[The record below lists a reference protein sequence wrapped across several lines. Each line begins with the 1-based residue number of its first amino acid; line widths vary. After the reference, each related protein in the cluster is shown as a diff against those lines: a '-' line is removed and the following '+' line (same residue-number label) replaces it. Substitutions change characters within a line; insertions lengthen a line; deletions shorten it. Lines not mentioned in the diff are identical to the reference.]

1 MKVFI
6 TRQLQ
11 PDTKQT
17 IRELKEQI
25 EQQRHCQFKLAPDF
39 AEQTNDQI
47 RHVLC
52 FKEETLIAYAFLSF
66 YDESELEVT
75 MIVHENL
82 ACLQQLLDEI
92 MRFAQTIGRTTILY
106 ITDPHDLFLKNYIE
120 SKKELNKQF
129 TEYRLILQPN
139 KFKQLDSP
147 YRPQKATLKESSL
160 IAQLQLGEIGAT
172 VPPLSSEDLEKT
184 VVFHKENQL
193 IACARIEEDLS
204 SYGIYGL
211 VVAPAFR
218 GQGLGKLCLNRLIQE
233 LLIKEEKEI
242 YLEVDATNQIAYD
255 LYVNMGFEKKST
267 FDYYVCQLTKY

>member
-11 PDTKQT
+11 PDAKQT
-17 IRELKEQI
+17 IHELKEQI

-106 ITDPHDLFLKNYIE
+106 ITDPRDLFLKNYFE

-204 SYGIYGL
+204 SY
-211 VVAPAFR
+211 V
-218 GQGLGKLCLNRLIQE
+218 
-233 LLIKEEKEI
+233 
-242 YLEVDATNQIAYD
+242 
-255 LYVNMGFEKKST
+255 ST
-267 FDYYVCQLTKY
+267 A

>member
-11 PDTKQT
+11 PDAKQT
-17 IRELKEQI
+17 IHELKEQI

-106 ITDPHDLFLKNYIE
+106 IADSRDLF
-120 SKKELNKQF
+120 
-129 TEYRLILQPN
+129 
-139 KFKQLDSP
+139 
-147 YRPQKATLKESSL
+147 
-160 IAQLQLGEIGAT
+160 
-172 VPPLSSEDLEKT
+172 
-184 VVFHKENQL
+184 
-193 IACARIEEDLS
+193 
-204 SYGIYGL
+204 
-211 VVAPAFR
+211 
-218 GQGLGKLCLNRLIQE
+218 
-233 LLIKEEKEI
+233 
-242 YLEVDATNQIAYD
+242 
-255 LYVNMGFEKKST
+255 FEK
-267 FDYYVCQLTKY
+267 LL

>member
-66 YDESELEVT
+66 YDESELEMT

-82 ACLQQLLDEI
+82 ACLQQLLDE
-92 MRFAQTIGRTTILY
+92 MMGFAQTIGRTTILY
-106 ITDPHDLFLKNYIE
+106 ITDPHDLF
-120 SKKELNKQF
+120 
-129 TEYRLILQPN
+129 
-139 KFKQLDSP
+139 
-147 YRPQKATLKESSL
+147 
-160 IAQLQLGEIGAT
+160 
-172 VPPLSSEDLEKT
+172 
-184 VVFHKENQL
+184 
-193 IACARIEEDLS
+193 
-204 SYGIYGL
+204 
-211 VVAPAFR
+211 
-218 GQGLGKLCLNRLIQE
+218 
-233 LLIKEEKEI
+233 
-242 YLEVDATNQIAYD
+242 
-255 LYVNMGFEKKST
+255 FEK
-267 FDYYVCQLTKY
+267 LH

>member
-82 ACLQQLLDEI
+82 ACLQQLLDE
-92 MRFAQTIGRTTILY
+92 MMGFAQTIGRTTILY

-129 TEYRLILQPN
+129 AEYRLILQPN

-211 VVAPAFR
+211 VVAPVFR